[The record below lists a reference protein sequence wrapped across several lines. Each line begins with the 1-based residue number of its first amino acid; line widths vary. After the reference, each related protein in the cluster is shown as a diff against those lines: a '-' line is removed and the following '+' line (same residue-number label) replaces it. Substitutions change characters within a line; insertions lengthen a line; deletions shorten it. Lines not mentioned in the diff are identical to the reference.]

1 MDLRCELTVLYK
13 HRIWYNT
20 AMRKITFDI
29 ETSNLFQ
36 DIGSN
41 DPSKLAL
48 SVVCIH
54 DSETDTYSSYYEE
67 DLKKLWPIIEK
78 TDILIGYNSD
88 HFDIPL
94 LNRYYPG
101 DLTRIKSVD
110 LLKEI
115 RASLGRRIKLD
126 DVAEATL
133 GKNKTAHGLEAVVWW
148 RNGEKEKVVKYC
160 LEDVKITKELYEYAV
175 KNKHVKYKEGTVV
188 KDIPLDPS
196 GWDTLL
202 SSAINHT
209 LPF

>member
-1 MDLRCELTVLYK
+1 
-13 HRIWYNT
+13 
-20 AMRKITFDI
+20 MRKVTFDI

-36 DIGSN
+36 DVGSN

-54 DSETDTYSSYYEE
+54 DSETDSYSSYLEE
-67 DLKKLWPIIEK
+67 DLGKLWPILEK
-78 TDILIGYNSD
+78 TDMLIGYNSD

-94 LNRYYPG
+94 LNKYYPG
-101 DLTRIKSVD
+101 DLSKIKSLD

-148 RNGEKEKVVKYC
+148 RNGEKDKVVKYC
-160 LEDVKITKELYEYAV
+160 LEDVKITKELYEYAL
-175 KNKHVKYKEGTVV
+175 KNKHVKYREGTVV
-188 KDIPLDPS
+188 KDIKLDPS
-196 GWDTLL
+196 NWEKTFE
-202 SSAINHT
+202 AAMTHT